1 MKIDSQN
8 RRGRGSFRR
17 RNRDIR
23 DRDNSMS
30 SYAEDTNSNY

>member
-1 MKIDSQN
+1 MKIDSSKRKRKGN
-8 RRGRGSFRR
+8 FRR
-17 RNRDIR
+17 NRRDIR